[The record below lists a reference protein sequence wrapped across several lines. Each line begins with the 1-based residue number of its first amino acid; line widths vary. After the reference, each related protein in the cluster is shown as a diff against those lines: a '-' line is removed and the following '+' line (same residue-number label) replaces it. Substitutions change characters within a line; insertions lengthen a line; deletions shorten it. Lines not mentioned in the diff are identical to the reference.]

1 MLCVGPGK
9 LTVEF
14 TVSAELLTTAT
25 EVPVGFS
32 TSVKPRFGDNTIM
45 PAFETAPDK
54 FTTDADSTSVDALI
68 ILRTGWA
75 APMVGDS
82 GLETNARNFSPLGP
96 VPVVV
101 DGLLLPQ
108 EITGTHPTNNKKIL
122 PKVFFNPGTPKGMSA
137 GELDAK
143 KRIITEPFET
153 FRNPLPVCKP
163 SDHLVFSIYGR

>member
-1 MLCVGPGK
+1 MN
-9 LTVEF
+9 VEF
-14 TVSAELLTTAT
+14 TVSLELLTTAT
-25 EVPVGFS
+25 ELPVGFC
-32 TSVKPRFGDNTIM
+32 TSVKPLFGDKTIM

-54 FTTDADSTSVDALI
+54 FTTDADCTSVVALM

-75 APMVGDS
+75 TPTVGDS
-82 GLETNARNFSPLGP
+82 GFETNARNLSPLWP

-101 DGLLLPQ
+101 DELLLPQ
-108 EITGTHPTNNKKIL
+108 EIRDTHPTNNQKIL

-143 KRIITEPFET
+143 KRIITEPFDT

-163 SDHLVFSIYGR
+163 SDHLVFSIYAC

>member
-1 MLCVGPGK
+1 VGPGK

-25 EVPVGFS
+25 ELPVGFS
-32 TSVKPRFGDNTIM
+32 TSVKPRFGDRTIV
-45 PAFETAPDK
+45 PAFETAPAK
-54 FTTDADSTSVDALI
+54 FTTDADSTSVDALTM
-68 ILRTGWA
+68 LSTGNA
-75 APMVGDS
+75 DPTLGDN

-96 VPVVV
+96 VAVVV
-101 DGLLLPQ
+101 DGVLLPQ
-108 EITGTHPTNNKKIL
+108 EITDTHPTNNQKIL
-122 PKVFFNPGTPKGMSA
+122 PKVFNPGTPKGMSA

-163 SDHLVFSIYGR
+163 SDHLVFSIYGC